1 VELRESAV
9 QEINETFEVGGL
21 CLEMEHQELRSN
33 TLDSCYIVTGKCF
46 QYKIITYETV
56 AIQSIEII
64 EKL

>member
-1 VELRESAV
+1 MELRESAV

-21 CLEMEHQELRSN
+21 CLEVEHQN
-33 TLDSCYIVTGKCF
+33 DLDSCYIVTGKCF

>member
-1 VELRESAV
+1 MELRESAV

-46 QYKIITYETV
+46 QYKTTHEIGT
-56 AIQSIEII
+56 IQSLEII